1 MISII
6 FWSQRRKFEL
16 LLIFAGRK
24 HLSLTSNFF
33 LVMAGACRS
42 LHRLAARLRPQQRP
56 CAHER
61 QKPHPGHRSKRR
73 MSFACSRHH
82 VGRAQLSTWLSIHTA
97 VCLVRLHVKDVC
109 VCETCVYGSIYKKA
123 VLCAGARAGDLMHV
137 GYYKGSK

>member
-24 HLSLTSNFF
+24 HLSLTSKFF

-61 QKPHPGHRSKRR
+61 QKPHPGHRSKR
-73 MSFACSRHH
+73 SWF
-82 VGRAQLSTWLSIHTA
+82 SIHTA

-123 VLCAGARAGDLMHV
+123 VLRAGARAGDLMHV